1 MQAGPATTTLV
12 TEGMPRLHATA
23 NCRAGDSWSWDGV
36 TFRFLHPPRYFPYLD
51 NESSCVL
58 KVEAEH
64 GSALIT
70 GDVGEVVERDLVRRE
85 RALLESDVVVIAHHG
100 SKGASGPGCVEAPG
114 ARLARGPGGP
124 GTDRKS
130 VG

>member
-1 MQAGPATTTLV
+1 MQAFPATTTLV
-12 TEGMPRLHATA
+12 PEGMPRLHTTA

-70 GDVGEVVERDLVRRE
+70 GDVGEVVERDLVGRE

-100 SKGASGPGCVEAPG
+100 SKGSSDPAFVEATERRCT
-114 ARLARGPGGP
+114 RLN
-124 GTDRKS
+124 S
-130 VG
+130 SH